1 MAEIIVKKSKFIS
14 LIFDIHSKDEFNV
27 LLTKIKSENKKA
39 SHIVYAYVI
48 NNNDYHFSGYSDDNE
63 PHGVAGIPL
72 FKLMQNKNLINK
84 CIIVIRFFGGIKLGK
99 PTLLRTYL
107 KAALLLF

>member
-14 LIFDIHSKDEFNV
+14 LIFDIYSKDEFNV
-27 LLTKIKSENKKA
+27 LLNKIKSENKKA
-39 SHIVYAYVI
+39 SHIVYII
-48 NNNDYHFSGYSDDNE
+48 NNNDYRFSGYSDDSE

-84 CIIVIRFFGGIKLGK
+84 CIIVIRFFGGTKLGK